1 VLGWLCSRAGR
12 VMERQPKRVA
22 GSCMKQIGHF
32 KVTRPTNAFRSL
44 SPSASISMLI
54 LPNLPLFLPLSF
66 LVFPFSAFLF
76 PSVHAYALPE
86 QQHVLSGE
94 GGGAADGYGVL
105 RRFESKDVDLQG
117 VLQLAQVRLYQYH
130 MGRTE

>member
-1 VLGWLCSRAGR
+1 
-12 VMERQPKRVA
+12 VMERHPKRVT

-32 KVTRPTNAFRSL
+32 KVTRPTNAFRGL
-44 SPSASISMLI
+44 SSSTSIDMLI

-76 PSVHAYALPE
+76 PFVHAYALPE
-86 QQHVLSGE
+86 QQHVLSGG
-94 GGGAADGYGVL
+94 GGGAADEYGVL
-105 RRFESKDVDLQG
+105 RRFESRDVDVQG
-117 VLQLAQVRLYQYH
+117 VLQLAQVRPNQYH